1 MDIEE
6 AVSRTGKGT
15 FEARARAHRAADG
28 GFSRLTAAAA
38 ALVLVLLGG
47 VVAALVAGAAPALG
61 RFGGG
66 FLTSISWNPVTGQF
80 GALPALAGTLITSAI
95 AMLVAVPLSFGV
107 TFFLTELCPHRLRR
121 PIGTAIELL
130 AAIPSIIYGI
140 WGLFVLVPL
149 MQAHVEPVL
158 TRLLG
163 PLPLIGALF
172 QGAPYG
178 IGLLTAGLVLAGMVL
193 PYAATVMRDAFEQV
207 PAAFRESA
215 YALGC
220 TRLEVV
226 RAVVIPYSRRSI
238 VGGVMLG
245 LGRALG
251 ETMAVTFVIGN
262 AHRLSASLLAP
273 GTTIAATLANEFTE
287 ASGGLYTSALLALG
301 LVLLG
306 ISLAVLATAKLMLR
320 RDTPAGGRP
329 R

>member
-1 MDIEE
+1 MEAEE
-6 AVSRTGKGT
+6 SVPRGGDVA
-15 FEARARAHRAADG
+15 FEARVRAHRAVDS

-47 VVAALVAGAAPALG
+47 VVAALALGAAPALG
-61 RFGGG
+61 RFGWG
-66 FLTSISWNPVTGQF
+66 FLASTAWNPVTGRF
-80 GALPALAGTLITSAI
+80 GALPALAGTLVTSAI
-95 AMLVAVPLSFGV
+95 AMLVAIPLSFGV
-107 TFFLTELCPHRLRR
+107 AFFLTELCPHRLRR
-121 PIGTAIELL
+121 PVGTAVELL

-140 WGLFVLVPL
+140 WGLFVLAPL
-149 MQAHVEPVL
+149 MQAQVEPL
-158 TRLLG
+158 LIRLAG
-163 PLPLIGALF
+163 PLPLVGALF
-172 QGAPYG
+172 RGAPYG
-178 IGLLTAGLVLAGMVL
+178 IGLLTAGLVLGGMVL

-207 PAAFRESA
+207 PATFRESA

-226 RAVVIPYSRRSI
+226 RAVVIPYSRRGVI
-238 VGGVMLG
+238 GGVMLG

-262 AHRLSASLLAP
+262 AHRLPSSLLAP

-287 ASGGLYTSALLALG
+287 ASDGLYTSALLALG

-306 ISLAVLATAKLMLR
+306 VSLAVLATAKVILR
-320 RDTPAGGRP
+320 RSDMTGGGP